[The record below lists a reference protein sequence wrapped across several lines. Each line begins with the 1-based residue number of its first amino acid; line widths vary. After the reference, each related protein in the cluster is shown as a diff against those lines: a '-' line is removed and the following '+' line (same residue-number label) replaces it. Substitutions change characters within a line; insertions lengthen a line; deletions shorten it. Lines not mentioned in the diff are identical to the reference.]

1 VARYL
6 ALDLIPDGILLAS
19 ASVSRLGHLRVE
31 QVLSWTEAEGS
42 PPPALTPDTAEA
54 LGEQLRQ
61 RLKEAGIAPAPVL
74 VAVGRGRVILK
85 ELRYP
90 AVPPND
96 EPNVVKYQ
104 AIRELSESPDEVV
117 IDYTPLSNGAAEG
130 ERRSMAVILRRD
142 LLGAIQKM
150 CAAAGLKLVAVTP
163 RPYAMAAE
171 LGRAQAIGTAP
182 APAEADAAVATLL
195 LSPAGGEFT
204 VVRQGEVL
212 FTRDVPTPVFASEST
227 LLAEVRRNLTLYG
240 GIAGQ
245 YPLTALH
252 VCEADGRYSPRL
264 RAALTLPVYAH
275 DPLEG
280 FVPQLHQS
288 LRGRCAALV
297 GLFVAQAGGTLA
309 INFVQP
315 RQPQAR
321 RDPYKIRLAAAAS
334 LTALL
339 LLVGGV
345 FGYWQV
351 HDAQRDIVQL
361 QRRKQDLE
369 NEVKLLEPDARR
381 LEAVRKWQA
390 RGVNWLD
397 ELYDWS
403 DRFPHGKGVHATQFV
418 ATAIPPDSKTGKQT
432 HQAKVEVKF
441 KAPDNQ
447 AATQLYSELH
457 YGEAKYYAG
466 VRQTTIAPN
475 SDYAISA
482 QVNARP
488 PQEYTRAPEKFTPP
502 DRRGYP
508 PPPSPKEGKEGK
520 GKNR

>member
-1 VARYL
+1 MC
-6 ALDLIPDGILLAS
+6 
-19 ASVSRLGHLRVE
+19 
-31 QVLSWTEAEGS
+31 
-42 PPPALTPDTAEA
+42 
-54 LGEQLRQ
+54 
-61 RLKEAGIAPAPVL
+61 
-74 VAVGRGRVILK
+74 
-85 ELRYP
+85 
-90 AVPPND
+90 
-96 EPNVVKYQ
+96 
-104 AIRELSESPDEVV
+104 IRDS
-117 IDYTPLSNGAAEG
+117 
-130 ERRSMAVILRRD
+130 
-142 LLGAIQKM
+142 
-150 CAAAGLKLVAVTP
+150 
-163 RPYAMAAE
+163 
-171 LGRAQAIGTAP
+171 
-182 APAEADAAVATLL
+182 
-195 LSPAGGEFT
+195 
-204 VVRQGEVL
+204 
-212 FTRDVPTPVFASEST
+212 
-227 LLAEVRRNLTLYG
+227 
-240 GIAGQ
+240 
-245 YPLTALH
+245 
-252 VCEADGRYSPRL
+252 
-264 RAALTLPVYAH
+264 
-275 DPLEG
+275 
-280 FVPQLHQS
+280 
-288 LRGRCAALV
+288 
-297 GLFVAQAGGTLA
+297 
-309 INFVQP
+309 
-315 RQPQAR
+315 
-321 RDPYKIRLAAAAS
+321 YKIRLAAAAS

>member
-6 ALDLIPDGILLAS
+6 ALDVTPDGILLAS
-19 ASVSRLGHLRVE
+19 GSVSRLGQLRVE

-42 PPPALTPDTAEA
+42 PPPALTLDSAGA

-61 RLKEAGIAPAPVL
+61 KLKDAGIAPAPVL

-90 AVPPND
+90 AVPPTD

-117 IDYTPLSNGAAEG
+117 IDYTPLSNGGAEG

-150 CAAAGLKLVAVTP
+150 CAAAGLKLLAVTP

-171 LGRAQAIGTAP
+171 LGRAQAIGSAP
-182 APAEADAAVATLL
+182 APAEPEAAVATLL

-204 VVRQGEVL
+204 VVRQGEVQ
-212 FTRDVPTPVFASEST
+212 FTRDLPAPVFASEST
-227 LLAEVRRNLTLYG
+227 LLAEVRRNLTLYA

-264 RAALTLPVYAH
+264 RAALALPVYAH

-288 LRGRCAALV
+288 VRGRCAALV
-297 GLFVAQAGGTLA
+297 GLFVAQASGTLA

-321 RDPYKIRLAAAAS
+321 RDPYTIRLAAAAS

-351 HDAQRDIVQL
+351 HEAQRDIVQL

-403 DRFPHGKGVHATQFV
+403 DRFPHGKGVHATQFL